1 MHQRSGQA
9 ATAMNEDSIERVS
22 GKAVYVLVPISN
34 LAALVLFVYAAV
46 MTAIGRF
53 WISQLG
59 DFSSVGL
66 ASVCI
71 IYTLAGEKF
80 RKAGLSPSKSIVLAL
95 LFGNAFLQ
103 SYEIIYNLS
112 FLPAITGA
120 EVRTIVL
127 LLVMLSPL
135 FLMREYLQFN
145 ARTGLPLLVLFAATW
160 AIWVL
165 FGFPQYYT
173 PGYRF
178 LRFLSSSDPYSLS
191 LLLNYGTK
199 AILAAFFASLAEPSQ
214 AINGLFR
221 WGRRATSFHS
231 KD

>member
-1 MHQRSGQA
+1 MPQQNGKA
-9 ATAMNEDSIERVS
+9 ATGMNEDIIGKVS
-22 GKAVYVLVPISN
+22 GKVVDVLVPVSN
-34 LAALVLFVYAAV
+34 IAALVLFVYAVV

-71 IYTLAGEKF
+71 LYIMGGKKF
-80 RKAGLSPSKSIVLAL
+80 REEGLSPGKSIVLAL

-112 FLPAITGA
+112 FLPAITGD
-120 EVRTIVL
+120 EVRAIVL

-135 FLMREYLQFN
+135 FLMREYLRFN
-145 ARTGLPLLVLFAATW
+145 ARTSLPLLVMFAATW

-178 LRFLSSSDPYSLS
+178 PRFLSSSDPYSLS

-199 AILAAFFASLAEPSQ
+199 AILASFFASLAEPSQ

-221 WGRRATSFHS
+221 WGRGATSFHS
-231 KD
+231 